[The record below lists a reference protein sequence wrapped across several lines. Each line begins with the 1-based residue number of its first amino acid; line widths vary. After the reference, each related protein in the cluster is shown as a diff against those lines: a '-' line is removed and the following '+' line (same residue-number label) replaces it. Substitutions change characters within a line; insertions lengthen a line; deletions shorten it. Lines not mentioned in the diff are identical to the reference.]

1 MKKLLMA
8 LCLLLT
14 SNAFA
19 LKMGKVDVQKILV
32 TVKESASIREKLK
45 KEFDKKQKE
54 IRDEEQKIVKEQ
66 EDFKK
71 KAALLNDKKKAEKAQ
86 ELQQRVM
93 TLQNKMRKY
102 QSEMQKMENKFKAP
116 VLKKINEI
124 VGVVSKKKGFD
135 FTYEASTTPF
145 LYAKSVTDI
154 TDEVIKEYDK
164 KNK

>member
-1 MKKLLMA
+1 MA

-93 TLQNKMRKY
+93 TLQRKMQKY
-102 QSEMQKMENKFKAP
+102 QSEMQKMENKFKATKTFPLP
-116 VLKKINEI
+116 VIFLSHKSISLNLKRSISNCLI
-124 VGVVSKKKGFD
+124 IILCF
-135 FTYEASTTPF
+135 
-145 LYAKSVTDI
+145 
-154 TDEVIKEYDK
+154 
-164 KNK
+164 

>member
-1 MKKLLMA
+1 MSNTNKLLENYV
-8 LCLLLT
+8 LE
-14 SNAFA
+14 
-19 LKMGKVDVQKILV
+19 G
-32 TVKESASIREKLK
+32 EKLDI
-45 KEFDKKQKE
+45 F
-54 IRDEEQKIVKEQ
+54 
-66 EDFKK
+66 
-71 KAALLNDKKKAEKAQ
+71 
-86 ELQQRVM
+86 
-93 TLQNKMRKY
+93 TY
-102 QSEMQKMENKFKAP
+102 PAP